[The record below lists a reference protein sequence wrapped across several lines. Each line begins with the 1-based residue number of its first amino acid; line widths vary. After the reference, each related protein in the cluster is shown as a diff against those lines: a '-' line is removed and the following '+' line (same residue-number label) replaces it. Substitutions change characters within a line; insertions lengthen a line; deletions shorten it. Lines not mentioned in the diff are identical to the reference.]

1 MEISRRRLL
10 GLAGAG
16 TAATIAGILSGCSST
31 LPEADVGAA
40 GFGARARGT
49 VSVWSRSATQT
60 GMQSI
65 IDRFHKAQ
73 SAIRVELTPV
83 LDGQYVTKLATA
95 IRGGEVPDLVDMDD
109 INSSLFIYRNTFTDL
124 TEVVNRLPYRDKL
137 SPGHL
142 GLASIGDRIYGV
154 PFLADNSLLW
164 LNTELFEKAGV
175 DPDAATQSL
184 ETLADALPRL
194 TSKKDGVYSWSFPGN
209 GQGALGFTFL
219 PHIWAQKGDF
229 FKGKIGSQTAF
240 ITDND
245 VLRKT
250 LEFFRQMW
258 KSGWAPPS
266 CYSDAAT
273 HWGSDFL
280 AGKIAI
286 FPANYATVVTPAPK
300 SMLPKLKPIVIPG
313 PTGGRS
319 FFDGGDNLCMPRGAK
334 NPSAAWEF
342 MKFTLESAQQQNM
355 PAGGYTP
362 IRSDVDTASFR
373 TQYPLDTTPL
383 QNLDLGYAPQTLAY
397 NVAINQAD
405 GPFLAM
411 FRRAVFDGDVDGALE
426 EGQTT
431 LERLLKETQA

>member
-16 TAATIAGILSGCSST
+16 AAAALAGALSGCSST
-31 LPEADVGAA
+31 LPEPDVRGAS
-40 GFGARARGT
+40 FGRQARGT
-49 VSVWSRSATQT
+49 VTVWTRSATQT
-60 GMQSI
+60 GMQTI
-65 IDRFHKAQ
+65 VDRFHKAQ
-73 SAIRVELTPV
+73 NAIRVQVTPV

-109 INSSLFIYRNTFTDL
+109 INSSLFIYRDTFTDL
-124 TEVVNRLPYRDKL
+124 TPLVDELPYRDRL

-142 GLASIGDRIYGV
+142 GLASLGKKVYGV

-175 DPDAATQSL
+175 DPDAATQSI
-184 ETLADALPRL
+184 ETLQDALPRL
-194 TSKKDGVYSWSFPGN
+194 TSKRDGTYAWSFPGN

-219 PHIWAQKGDF
+219 PHIWAQKSDV
-229 FKGKIGSQTAF
+229 FKGEIGSQTGYVA
-240 ITDND
+240 DNEA
-245 VLRKT
+245 LRKT
-250 LEFFRQMW
+250 LEFFRAMW
-258 KSGWAPPS
+258 KGGYAPPS

-286 FPANYATVVTPAPK
+286 FPGNYAAVVTAAPG
-300 SMLPKLKPIVIPG
+300 SMLPKLKPVVIPG
-313 PTGGRS
+313 PGGGRA

-342 MKFTLESAQQQNM
+342 VKFALDTAQQQSM

-362 IRSDVDTASFR
+362 IRSDANTASFR
-373 TQYPLDTTPL
+373 KQYPLDTTPL
-383 QNLDLGYAPQTLAY
+383 ENLDLGFAPQTLAY

-411 FRRAVFDGDVDGALE
+411 FRRAVFDGDVDGALDE
-426 EGQTT
+426 AQSGFD
-431 LERLLKETQA
+431 RLLKETQA

>member
-16 TAATIAGILSGCSST
+16 AAATIAGVLSGCSST

-40 GFGARARGT
+40 GFGSGAKGT

-60 GMQSI
+60 GMQTI

-83 LDGQYVTKLATA
+83 LDAEYVTKLATA

-109 INSSLFIYRNTFTDL
+109 INSSLFIYRDTFTEL
-124 TEVVNRLPYRDKL
+124 THLVNALPYRSRL

-142 GLASIGDRIYGV
+142 NLASIGGRIYGV

-175 DPDAATQSL
+175 DPEASTQSL
-184 ETLADALPRL
+184 ETLHEALPKL
-194 TSKKDGVYSWSFPGN
+194 TSAKDGIYAWSFPGN
-209 GQGALGFTFL
+209 GQGALAFTFL
-219 PHIWAQKGDF
+219 PHIWAQKADV
-229 FKGKIGSQTAF
+229 FKGKIGAQTGYVA
-240 ITDND
+240 DNQP
-245 VLRKT
+245 LKET
-250 LEFFRQMW
+250 LQFFHTMW
-258 KSGWAPPS
+258 SNKWAPPS

-300 SMLPKLKPIVIPG
+300 SMLPKLKPVVIPG
-313 PTGGRS
+313 PGGGRA
-319 FFDGGDNLCMPRGAK
+319 FFDGGDNLCMPRGAN

-342 MKFTLESAQQQNM
+342 MKFTLETAQQQSM

-362 IRSDVDTASFR
+362 IRNDADTTSFR

-383 QNLDLGYAPQTLAY
+383 ENLDLGYAPQTLAY

-411 FRRAVFDGDVDGALE
+411 FRKAVFDGDVDGALDQA
-426 EGQTT
+426 QTS
-431 LERLLKETQA
+431 LDRLLKETQA